1 MSLSTTKP
9 ISICIILMG
18 IFQISHALDIQYTN
32 FLHDISQSI
41 SEERIIVGEQNT
53 VAFAADTSFYY
64 LVPKIVVMV
73 NDESEVSACLKAGN
87 QHGVAITFRAG
98 GTSLAGQAI
107 SDSVLLLLSKDKW
120 ISCDY
125 NAQTNQVKLQPGLT
139 GEQAN
144 QFLAP
149 HYKKI
154 GPDPA
159 SIRWAQIGG
168 IASTNA
174 SGICC
179 RTHQNSYHTVADMRL
194 IFADGTV
201 LDTGDQSSCQ
211 AFKVSHAKLLGE
223 IEQLAFQTRENKQL
237 ADKIRNAY
245 TIKNTTGYSLNA
257 LIDYCDPIEIIKH
270 LIIGAEGTLGFISQI
285 TLATLPDQQ
294 HKATAFVFYPD
305 IKSTCQAAAS
315 LKDCPVSAV
324 EFLDANILQE
334 ALKQPNVPAFLKNV
348 APSTC
353 ALLIETRADQIQDL
367 QKNIAIVSAQLHKTN
382 FWGAFNF
389 TDKKEEYESYWK
401 LRKSL
406 LIYAGQ
412 ACELGQTVIIED
424 VAVTRD
430 QLAGA
435 VQDIQKA
442 LEKYRYEKSFI
453 FGHALDGNIH
463 FVFAQGFDHPDD
475 LEEYEK
481 LMEDIAQIIVGKY
494 HGSLKGEHGTGRNIA
509 PFVCM
514 EWGTDAYKTMQRIK
528 EIFDPKNI
536 LNPGVILNADPRVH
550 VKNLKKVLPTKKYD
564 YSWLK

>member
-1 MSLSTTKP
+1 MSLSATK
-9 ISICIILMG
+9 SILILIILMSV
-18 IFQISHALDIQYTN
+18 FQISHSLDIQYTN
-32 FLHDISQSI
+32 FLRDISHVI
-41 SEERIIVGEQNT
+41 SSDRIIVGEDET
-53 VAFAADTSFYY
+53 KMYAADTSFYY
-64 LVPKIVVMV
+64 LVPKVVVMV
-73 NDESEVSACLKAGN
+73 NDEAEVVACLKASN

-107 SDSVLLLLSKDKW
+107 SDSVLLLLAKDKW

-139 GEQAN
+139 GEKAN

-149 HYKKI
+149 HQKKI

-168 IASTNA
+168 MASTNA

-194 IFADGTV
+194 IFADGTL
-201 LDTGDQSSCQ
+201 LDTSDKSSCQ
-211 AFKVSHAKLLGE
+211 AFRKSHAKLLGE
-223 IEQLAFQTRENKQL
+223 LEQLAHKTQENKQL
-237 ADKIRNAY
+237 ADKIRTAY
-245 TIKNTTGYSLNA
+245 AIKNTTGYSLNA
-257 LIDYCDPIEIIKH
+257 LIDYCDSIEIIKH
-270 LIIGAEGTLGFISQI
+270 LIIGAEGTLGFIAQI
-285 TLATLPDQQ
+285 TLATLPDHP
-294 HKATAFVFYPD
+294 HKATSFVFYPD

-334 ALKQPNVPAFLKNV
+334 ALKQPNAPAFLKDV
-348 APSTC
+348 SSGTC
-353 ALLIETRADQIQDL
+353 ALLIETRAYNAQDL
-367 QKNIAIVSAQLHKTN
+367 QQNIAAVSAQLHMTKFLGT
-382 FWGAFNF
+382 FNF
-389 TDKKEEYESYWK
+389 TDEKQEYESYWK

-435 VQDIQKA
+435 VQDIQKV

-475 LEEYEK
+475 LEVYEK
-481 LMEDIAQIIVGKY
+481 FMDDMATIIVGKY

-509 PFVCM
+509 PFVEM

-528 EIFDPKNI
+528 QIFDPKNI
-536 LNPGVILNADPRVH
+536 LNPGVILNADSRIH
-550 VKNLKKVLPTKKYD
+550 VKNLKKVPATKKYD